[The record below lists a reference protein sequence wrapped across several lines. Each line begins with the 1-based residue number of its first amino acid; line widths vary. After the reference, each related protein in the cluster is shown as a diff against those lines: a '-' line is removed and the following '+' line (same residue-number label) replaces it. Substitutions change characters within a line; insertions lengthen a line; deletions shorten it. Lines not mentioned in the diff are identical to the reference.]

1 MRVIQ
6 LLSFFVIVLF
16 LFESCTE
23 RIDLKLNDG
32 DNLKLV
38 VDAWITNE
46 AGPHKVTLSR
56 TTSYFENEAAPRV
69 SGADVRIE
77 QGNETIILEESE
89 KGEYLTPVEFQG
101 EVGKTYQ
108 LKIEVEGELYESSA
122 TLSRLPKIDSLGYQY
137 SVDEAS
143 YSVLL
148 YTKELPGI
156 GDFYLF
162 RSYKNGSLTADT
174 LRNSDFVSDE
184 FVDGSDI
191 PGVEVG
197 YEDLQTGDVAILEML
212 SISKEAHDFFLA
224 VMLETDYRGGPF
236 DTPPANIP
244 SNISNGAF
252 GFFNASAI
260 ERDSILI
267 VD

>member
-1 MRVIQ
+1 MKTIKLI
-6 LLSFFVIVLF
+6 LLFVIVLF
-16 LFESCTE
+16 LLESCTE
-23 RIDLKLNDG
+23 RIELELNEG

-69 SGADVRIE
+69 SGAEVRIE
-77 QGNETIILEESE
+77 QGNETIVLEESE
-89 KGEYLTPVEFQG
+89 KGEYLTPVEFKG

-122 TLSRLPKIDSLGYQY
+122 TLSRVPKIDSLGYRY
-137 SVDEAS
+137 YDEDDF

-148 YTKELPGI
+148 YTKEPMGV

-174 LRNSDFVSDE
+174 LRNADFVSDE

-197 YEDLQTGDVAILEML
+197 YEDLEIGDMAILEML
-212 SISKEAHDFFLA
+212 SISEEAHDFFLA
-224 VMLETDYRGGPF
+224 IMLETDYRGGPF

-244 SNISNGAF
+244 STISNGAF

-260 ERDSILI
+260 ERDSVLI
-267 VD
+267 E